1 MLTFTSNR
9 NKQIGSSLK
18 IKETQSEELV
28 CGNVSNLI
36 LEIQIKTS
44 ICLSLGQV
52 ILSFAWSKTIPCN
65 SKAINLQCS
74 LQVCFLKLTD
84 AKILADCLLN
94 QGVSAMKKL
103 INLFL
108 IYK

>member
-52 ILSFAWSKTIPCN
+52 IL
-65 SKAINLQCS
+65 
-74 LQVCFLKLTD
+74 
-84 AKILADCLLN
+84 
-94 QGVSAMKKL
+94 
-103 INLFL
+103 
-108 IYK
+108 